1 MVILSVRFYNS
12 SDMAGFLQRAKR
24 SRNAAS
30 DQSSRLDSDDT
41 SSLPEQERRE
51 ILSEIDRIAADNK
64 IMVTPETFAFRA
76 TRGGAR
82 FPILVNLIAVVV
94 LAAGVYAMLHLY
106 RQEDQSVRAGGGV
119 AVTTESRL
127 ISELRRQTE
136 QQLQQKEEQISQIQ
150 AQLAAVQ
157 SERSE
162 IEAGIEER
170 MRRLE
175 AELRVQLDDE
185 VEAERQRLISEGLSD
200 QEIERLLRDFE
211 RRRLAELRAQIEAYR
226 AELQREQQENARA
239 LALLEVELSR
249 NLDETRRER
258 SSLLEDA
265 RHRETELRTRY
276 EERIAHQDEQVATA
290 QQQLAELEQQ
300 REREIQLQ
308 RQITGYYDR
317 IRNAIAISDYAQ
329 ASQTIAQFRAYLD
342 QDTIR
347 TLPLM
352 QNRRQAELYAL
363 ESLAR
368 LVEPQ
373 LETQDRSADDLLQ
386 RARRLGEITQL
397 LEASQAAREDGNP
410 AAAEQLAAEAL
421 ALLPRGS
428 ATRQFLAA
436 RDQQRAGELQR
447 ALLSSRVAEADQALA
462 AGSPQQAVELYEQ
475 ALIEATGIPESVAA
489 IVSRIAGS
497 IEALVEQEL
506 SAQFNRELAQMESRT
521 RSEVEA
527 LMQARLAE
535 LNAEHQRQT
544 ADYRRR
550 IAELE
555 QQVAAAEPPGDQTPS
570 QPDASSA
577 ADPTLLA
584 ELDRLRRLEAELEA
598 LRASYQRFR
607 QSEDRIV
614 GASEDPFA
622 LIEGKLLLDSFLASD
637 DVQALFPDLAER
649 IRRYDQAFQATGRR
663 AALLDTMEVVY
674 ALSGYHDEA
683 ARRSY
688 LQQERSRTSD
698 PQLVEFLDE
707 LVSLVS
713 NS

>member
-1 MVILSVRFYNS
+1 
-12 SDMAGFLQRAKR
+12 MASFLQRAKR
-24 SRNAAS
+24 SRSAAS
-30 DQSSRLDSDDT
+30 NPLSRFDSDDT

-64 IMVTPETFAFRA
+64 IMVTPQTFAFRA
-76 TRGGAR
+76 KRGGAR
-82 FPILVNLIAVVV
+82 FPILVNMIAIAVLVG
-94 LAAGVYAMLHLY
+94 GVYTMVQLY
-106 RQEDQSVRAGGGV
+106 RQEDQNVRAGGGI

-127 ISELRRQTE
+127 IGELRRQTE
-136 QQLQQKEEQISQIQ
+136 QQLQQKEQQISEIQ

-162 IEAGIEER
+162 IEATIEER
-170 MRRLE
+170 VRRLE

-185 VEAERQRLISEGLSD
+185 IEAERQRLISEGLSD
-200 QEIERLLRDFE
+200 EEIERLLRDFE
-211 RRRLAELRAQIEAYR
+211 RRRLAELRAQVEAYR

-249 NLDETRRER
+249 SLDETRRER

-265 RHRETELRTRY
+265 RRRETELRTRY
-276 EERIAHQDEQVATA
+276 EERIARQSEQVAIA

-317 IRNAIAISDYAQ
+317 IRNAIAASDYAQ

-342 QDTIR
+342 QDGIR
-347 TLPLM
+347 TLPIM

-373 LETQDRSADDLLQ
+373 LETQDESADDLLQ
-386 RARRLGEITQL
+386 RAQRLGEITQL
-397 LEASQAAREDGNP
+397 LQASEAARQDGN
-410 AAAEQLAAEAL
+410 AAAAEAL
-421 ALLPRGS
+421 ADEAFALLPHGS
-428 ATRQFLAA
+428 RTQQFLAA
-436 RDQQRAGELQR
+436 RDQQRAEELQR
-447 ALLSSRVAEADQALA
+447 ALLSSRIAEADQALA
-462 AGSPQQAVELYEQ
+462 AGSPQRAVELYEQ
-475 ALIEATGIPESVAA
+475 ALVEATGIPQSVAA
-489 IVSRIAGS
+489 MVSRIAGS

-555 QQVAAAEPPGDQTPS
+555 QQVAAADQSRDQALS
-570 QPDASSA
+570 QLDAPSA
-577 ADPTLLA
+577 ADPALLA
-584 ELDRLRRLEAELEA
+584 ELDRLRRLEAELEE

-607 QSEDRIV
+607 QTEDRIV
-614 GASEDPFA
+614 GATEDPFA

-649 IRRYDQAFQATGRR
+649 IRRYDRAFQATGRR

-674 ALSGYHDEA
+674 TLSGYQDDA

-707 LVSLVS
+707 LFSLVS

>member
-1 MVILSVRFYNS
+1 
-12 SDMAGFLQRAKR
+12 MASFLQRAKR
-24 SRNAAS
+24 SRSAAS
-30 DQSSRLDSDDT
+30 NPLSRFDSDDT

-64 IMVTPETFAFRA
+64 IMVTPQTFAFRA
-76 TRGGAR
+76 KRGGAR
-82 FPILVNLIAVVV
+82 FPILVNMIAIAVLVG
-94 LAAGVYAMLHLY
+94 GVYTMVQLY
-106 RQEDQSVRAGGGV
+106 RQEDQNVRAGGGI

-127 ISELRRQTE
+127 IGELRRQTE
-136 QQLQQKEEQISQIQ
+136 QQLQQKEQQISEIQ

-162 IEAGIEER
+162 IEATIEER
-170 MRRLE
+170 VRRLE

-185 VEAERQRLISEGLSD
+185 IEAERQRLISEGLSD
-200 QEIERLLRDFE
+200 EEIERLLRDFE
-211 RRRLAELRAQIEAYR
+211 RRRLAELRAQVEAYR

-249 NLDETRRER
+249 SLDETRRER

-265 RHRETELRTRY
+265 RRRETELRTRY
-276 EERIAHQDEQVATA
+276 EERIARQSEQVAIA

-317 IRNAIAISDYAQ
+317 IRNAIAASDYAQ

-342 QDTIR
+342 QDGIR
-347 TLPLM
+347 TLPIM

-373 LETQDRSADDLLQ
+373 LETQDESADDLLQ
-386 RARRLGEITQL
+386 RAQRLGEITQL
-397 LEASQAAREDGNP
+397 LQASEAARQDGN
-410 AAAEQLAAEAL
+410 AAAAEAL
-421 ALLPRGS
+421 ADEAFALLPHGS
-428 ATRQFLAA
+428 RTQQFLAA
-436 RDQQRAGELQR
+436 RDQQRAEELQR
-447 ALLSSRVAEADQALA
+447 ALLSSRIAEADQALA
-462 AGSPQQAVELYEQ
+462 AGSPQRAVELYEQ
-475 ALIEATGIPESVAA
+475 ALVEATGIPQSVAA

-555 QQVAAAEPPGDQTPS
+555 QQVAAADQSRDQALS
-570 QPDASSA
+570 QLDAPSA
-577 ADPTLLA
+577 ADPALLA
-584 ELDRLRRLEAELEA
+584 ELDRLRRLEAELEE

-607 QSEDRIV
+607 QTEDRIV
-614 GASEDPFA
+614 GATEDPFA

-649 IRRYDQAFQATGRR
+649 IRRYDRAFQATGRR

-674 ALSGYHDEA
+674 TLSGYQDDA

-707 LVSLVS
+707 LFSLVS

>member
-1 MVILSVRFYNS
+1 
-12 SDMAGFLQRAKR
+12 MASFLQRAKR
-24 SRNAAS
+24 SRSAAS
-30 DQSSRLDSDDT
+30 DPLSRFDSDDT

-64 IMVTPETFAFRA
+64 IMVTPQTFAFRA
-76 TRGGAR
+76 KRGGAR
-82 FPILVNLIAVVV
+82 FPILVNMIAIAVLVG
-94 LAAGVYAMLHLY
+94 GVYTMVQLY
-106 RQEDQSVRAGGGV
+106 RQEDQNVRAGGGI

-127 ISELRRQTE
+127 IGELRRQTE
-136 QQLQQKEEQISQIQ
+136 QQLQQKEQQISEIQ

-162 IEAGIEER
+162 IEATIEER
-170 MRRLE
+170 VRRLE

-185 VEAERQRLISEGLSD
+185 IEAERQRLISEGLSD
-200 QEIERLLRDFE
+200 EEIERLLRDFE
-211 RRRLAELRAQIEAYR
+211 RQRLAELRAQVEAYR

-249 NLDETRRER
+249 SLDETRRER

-265 RHRETELRTRY
+265 RRRETELRTRY
-276 EERIAHQDEQVATA
+276 EERIARQSEQVAIA

-317 IRNAIAISDYAQ
+317 IRNAIAASDYAQ

-342 QDTIR
+342 QDGIR
-347 TLPLM
+347 TLPIM

-373 LETQDRSADDLLQ
+373 LEMQDESADDLLQ
-386 RARRLGEITQL
+386 RAQRLGEITQL
-397 LEASQAAREDGNP
+397 LQASEAARQDGN
-410 AAAEQLAAEAL
+410 AAAAEAL
-421 ALLPRGS
+421 ADEAFALLPHGS
-428 ATRQFLAA
+428 RTQQFLAA
-436 RDQQRAGELQR
+436 RDQQRAEELQR
-447 ALLSSRVAEADQALA
+447 ALLSSRIAEADQALA
-462 AGSPQQAVELYEQ
+462 AGSPQRAVELYEQ
-475 ALIEATGIPESVAA
+475 ALVEATGIPQSVAA
-489 IVSRIAGS
+489 MVSRIAGS
-497 IEALVEQEL
+497 IEALVKQEL

-555 QQVAAAEPPGDQTPS
+555 QQVAAADQSRDQALS
-570 QPDASSA
+570 QLDAPSA
-577 ADPTLLA
+577 ADPALLA
-584 ELDRLRRLEAELEA
+584 ELDRLRRLEAELEE

-607 QSEDRIV
+607 QTEDRIV
-614 GASEDPFA
+614 GATEDPFA

-649 IRRYDQAFQATGRR
+649 IRRYDRAFQATGRR

-674 ALSGYHDEA
+674 TLSGYQDDA

-707 LVSLVS
+707 LFSLVS

>member
-1 MVILSVRFYNS
+1 
-12 SDMAGFLQRAKR
+12 MASFLQRAKR
-24 SRNAAS
+24 SRSAAS
-30 DQSSRLDSDDT
+30 NPLSRFDSDDT

-64 IMVTPETFAFRA
+64 IMVTPQTFAFRA
-76 TRGGAR
+76 KRGGAR
-82 FPILVNLIAVVV
+82 FPILVNMIAIAVLVG
-94 LAAGVYAMLHLY
+94 GVYTMVQLY
-106 RQEDQSVRAGGGV
+106 RQEDQNVRAGGGI

-127 ISELRRQTE
+127 IGELRRQTE
-136 QQLQQKEEQISQIQ
+136 QQLQQKEQQISEIQ

-162 IEAGIEER
+162 IEATIEER
-170 MRRLE
+170 VRRLE

-185 VEAERQRLISEGLSD
+185 IEAERQRLISEGLSD
-200 QEIERLLRDFE
+200 EEIERLLRDFE
-211 RRRLAELRAQIEAYR
+211 RRRLAELRAQVEAYR

-249 NLDETRRER
+249 SLDETRRER

-265 RHRETELRTRY
+265 RRRETELRTRY
-276 EERIAHQDEQVATA
+276 EERIARQSEQVAIA

-317 IRNAIAISDYAQ
+317 IRNAIAASDYAQ

-342 QDTIR
+342 QDGIR
-347 TLPLM
+347 TLPIM

-373 LETQDRSADDLLQ
+373 LEMQDESADDLLQ
-386 RARRLGEITQL
+386 RAQRLGEITQL
-397 LEASQAAREDGNP
+397 LQASEAARQDGN
-410 AAAEQLAAEAL
+410 AAAAEAL
-421 ALLPRGS
+421 ADEAFALLPHGS
-428 ATRQFLAA
+428 RTQQFLAA
-436 RDQQRAGELQR
+436 RDQQRAEELQR
-447 ALLSSRVAEADQALA
+447 ALLSSRIAEADQALA
-462 AGSPQQAVELYEQ
+462 AGSPQRAVELYEQ
-475 ALIEATGIPESVAA
+475 ALVEATGIPQSVAA
-489 IVSRIAGS
+489 MVSRIAGS
-497 IEALVEQEL
+497 IEALVKQEL

-555 QQVAAAEPPGDQTPS
+555 QQVAAADQSRDQALS
-570 QPDASSA
+570 QLDAPSA
-577 ADPTLLA
+577 ADPALLA
-584 ELDRLRRLEAELEA
+584 ELDRLRRLEAELEE

-607 QSEDRIV
+607 QTEDRIV
-614 GASEDPFA
+614 GATEDPFA

-649 IRRYDQAFQATGRR
+649 IRRYDRAFQATGRR

-674 ALSGYHDEA
+674 TLSGYQDDA

-698 PQLVEFLDE
+698 PQLVEFIDE
-707 LVSLVS
+707 LFSLVS

>member
-1 MVILSVRFYNS
+1 
-12 SDMAGFLQRAKR
+12 MASLLQRAKR
-24 SRNAAS
+24 SRNAADS
-30 DQSSRLDSDDT
+30 SSRFDSDDT

-64 IMVTPETFAFRA
+64 IMVTPQTFDFRA
-76 TRGGAR
+76 RRGGAR
-82 FPILVNLIAVVV
+82 FPILVNVIAMAL

-106 RQEDQSVRAGGGV
+106 RQEDQSVRAGGGIAV
-119 AVTTESRL
+119 ATESRL
-127 ISELRRQTE
+127 IGELRRQTE
-136 QQLQQKEEQISQIQ
+136 QQLQQKEQQISEIR

-157 SERSE
+157 SERGE

-170 MRRLE
+170 VRVLE
-175 AELRVQLDDE
+175 AELRIQLDE
-185 VEAERQRLISEGLSD
+185 EIEAERQRLISEGLSEA
-200 QEIERLLRDFE
+200 EIERLLRDFE
-211 RRRLAELRAQIEAYR
+211 RRRLAELRAQVEAYR

-249 NLDETRRER
+249 SLDETRRER

-265 RHRETELRTRY
+265 RRRETELRTRY
-276 EERIAHQDEQVATA
+276 EERIARQSEQVAAA

-317 IRNAIAISDYAQ
+317 IRSAIAASDYAE
-329 ASQTIAQFRAYLD
+329 ASQTIAQFRTYLD
-342 QDTIR
+342 QDNIR
-347 TLPLM
+347 ALPMM
-352 QNRRQAELYAL
+352 QSRRQAELYAL

-373 LETQDRSADDLLQ
+373 LETQHRSADDLLQ
-386 RARRLGEITQL
+386 RAQLLGEITQL
-397 LEASQAAREDGNP
+397 LQASEAARQDGNA
-410 AAAEQLAAEAL
+410 AAAEEFADEAL
-421 ALLPRGS
+421 ALLPHGS
-428 ATRQFLAA
+428 RTRQFLAA
-436 RDQQRAGELQR
+436 RDQLRAEKLQR

-462 AGSPQQAVELYEQ
+462 AGSPQRAVDLYEQ
-475 ALIEATGIPESVAA
+475 ALIEATGIPQSVAA
-489 IVSRIAGS
+489 IVSRIAGG

-535 LNAEHQRQT
+535 LNSEHQRQT

-550 IAELE
+550 IDELE
-555 QQVAAAEPPGDQTPS
+555 QQLAAADHSRDQALSQRDEP
-570 QPDASSA
+570 SA
-577 ADPTLLA
+577 ADPALLA
-584 ELDRLRRLEAELEA
+584 ELDRLRRLEAELEE

-607 QSEDRIV
+607 QTEDRVV
-614 GASEDPFA
+614 GATEDPFA
-622 LIEGKLLLDSFLASD
+622 LIEGKLLLDSFLASE

-649 IRRYDQAFQATGRR
+649 IRRYDRAFQATGRR
-663 AALLDTMEVVY
+663 AALLDTVEVVY
-674 ALSGYHDEA
+674 TLSGYQDDA

-707 LVSLVS
+707 LFSLVS

>member
-1 MVILSVRFYNS
+1 
-12 SDMAGFLQRAKR
+12 MASFLQRAKR
-24 SRNAAS
+24 SRSAAS
-30 DQSSRLDSDDT
+30 NPLSRFDSDDT

-64 IMVTPETFAFRA
+64 IMVTPQTFAFRA
-76 TRGGAR
+76 KRGGAR
-82 FPILVNLIAVVV
+82 FPILVNMIAIAVLVG
-94 LAAGVYAMLHLY
+94 GVYTMVQLY
-106 RQEDQSVRAGGGV
+106 RQEDQNVRAGGGI

-127 ISELRRQTE
+127 IGELRRQTE
-136 QQLQQKEEQISQIQ
+136 QQLQQKEQQISEIQ

-162 IEAGIEER
+162 IEATIEER
-170 MRRLE
+170 VRRLE

-185 VEAERQRLISEGLSD
+185 IEAERQRLISEGLSD
-200 QEIERLLRDFE
+200 EEIERLLRDFE
-211 RRRLAELRAQIEAYR
+211 RRRLAELRAQVEAYR

-249 NLDETRRER
+249 SLDETRRER

-265 RHRETELRTRY
+265 RRRETELRTRY
-276 EERIAHQDEQVATA
+276 EERIARQSEQVAIA

-317 IRNAIAISDYAQ
+317 IRNAIAASDYAQ

-342 QDTIR
+342 QDGIR
-347 TLPLM
+347 TLPIM

-373 LETQDRSADDLLQ
+373 LEMQDESADDLLQ
-386 RARRLGEITQL
+386 RAQRLGEITQL
-397 LEASQAAREDGNP
+397 LQASEAARQDGN
-410 AAAEQLAAEAL
+410 AAAAEAL
-421 ALLPRGS
+421 ADEAFALLPHGS
-428 ATRQFLAA
+428 RTQQFLAA
-436 RDQQRAGELQR
+436 RDQQRAEELQR
-447 ALLSSRVAEADQALA
+447 ALLSSRIAEADQALA
-462 AGSPQQAVELYEQ
+462 AGSPQRAVELYEQ
-475 ALIEATGIPESVAA
+475 ALVEATGIPQSVAA
-489 IVSRIAGS
+489 MVSRIAGS
-497 IEALVEQEL
+497 IEALVKQEL

-555 QQVAAAEPPGDQTPS
+555 QQVAAADQSRDQALS
-570 QPDASSA
+570 QLDAPSA
-577 ADPTLLA
+577 ADPALLA
-584 ELDRLRRLEAELEA
+584 ELDRLRRLEAELEE

-607 QSEDRIV
+607 QTEDRIV
-614 GASEDPFA
+614 GATEDPFA

-649 IRRYDQAFQATGRR
+649 IRRYDRAFQATGRR

-674 ALSGYHDEA
+674 TLSGYQDDA

-707 LVSLVS
+707 LFSLVS

>member
-1 MVILSVRFYNS
+1 
-12 SDMAGFLQRAKR
+12 MASFLQRAKR
-24 SRNAAS
+24 SRSAAS
-30 DQSSRLDSDDT
+30 NPLSRFDSDDT

-64 IMVTPETFAFRA
+64 IMVTPQTFAFRA
-76 TRGGAR
+76 KRGGAR
-82 FPILVNLIAVVV
+82 FPILVNMIAIAVLVG
-94 LAAGVYAMLHLY
+94 GVYSMVQLY
-106 RQEDQSVRAGGGV
+106 RQEDQNVRAGGGI

-127 ISELRRQTE
+127 IGELRRQTE
-136 QQLQQKEEQISQIQ
+136 QQLQQKEQQISEIQ

-162 IEAGIEER
+162 IEATIEER
-170 MRRLE
+170 VRRLE

-185 VEAERQRLISEGLSD
+185 IEAERQRLISEGLSD
-200 QEIERLLRDFE
+200 EEIERLLRDFE
-211 RRRLAELRAQIEAYR
+211 RRRLAELRAQVEAYR

-249 NLDETRRER
+249 SLDETRRER

-265 RHRETELRTRY
+265 RRRETELRTRY
-276 EERIAHQDEQVATA
+276 EERIARQSEQVAIA

-317 IRNAIAISDYAQ
+317 IRNAIAASDYAQ

-342 QDTIR
+342 QDGIR
-347 TLPLM
+347 TLPIM

-373 LETQDRSADDLLQ
+373 LEMQDESADDLLQ
-386 RARRLGEITQL
+386 RAQRLGEITQL
-397 LEASQAAREDGNP
+397 LQASEAARQDGN
-410 AAAEQLAAEAL
+410 AAAAEAL
-421 ALLPRGS
+421 ADEAFALLPHGS
-428 ATRQFLAA
+428 RTQQFLAA
-436 RDQQRAGELQR
+436 RDQQRAEELQR
-447 ALLSSRVAEADQALA
+447 ALLSSRIAEADQALA
-462 AGSPQQAVELYEQ
+462 AGSPQRAVELYEQ
-475 ALIEATGIPESVAA
+475 ALVEATGIPQSVAA
-489 IVSRIAGS
+489 MVSRIAGS
-497 IEALVEQEL
+497 IEALVKQEL

-555 QQVAAAEPPGDQTPS
+555 QQVAAADQSRDQALS
-570 QPDASSA
+570 QLDAPSA
-577 ADPTLLA
+577 ADPALLA
-584 ELDRLRRLEAELEA
+584 ELDRLRRLEAELEE

-607 QSEDRIV
+607 QTEDRIV
-614 GASEDPFA
+614 GATEDPFA

-649 IRRYDQAFQATGRR
+649 IRRYDRAFQATGRR

-674 ALSGYHDEA
+674 TLSGYQDDA

-707 LVSLVS
+707 LFSLVS

>member
-1 MVILSVRFYNS
+1 
-12 SDMAGFLQRAKR
+12 MASFLQRAKR
-24 SRNAAS
+24 SRSAAS
-30 DQSSRLDSDDT
+30 DPSSRFDSDDT

-64 IMVTPETFAFRA
+64 IMVTPQTFAFRA
-76 TRGGAR
+76 KRGGAR
-82 FPILVNLIAVVV
+82 FPILVNMIAIAV
-94 LAAGVYAMLHLY
+94 LAVGVYAMVHLY
-106 RQEDQSVRAGGGV
+106 RQEDQNVRAGGGI

-127 ISELRRQTE
+127 IGELRRQTE
-136 QQLQQKEEQISQIQ
+136 QQLQQKEQQISEIQ

-162 IEAGIEER
+162 IEATIEER
-170 MRRLE
+170 VRRLE

-185 VEAERQRLISEGLSD
+185 IEAERQRLISEGLSD
-200 QEIERLLRDFE
+200 EEIERLLRDFE
-211 RRRLAELRAQIEAYR
+211 RRRLAELRAQVEAYR

-249 NLDETRRER
+249 SLGETRRER

-265 RHRETELRTRY
+265 RRRETELRTRY
-276 EERIAHQDEQVATA
+276 EERIARQSEQVSIA

-317 IRNAIAISDYAQ
+317 IRNAIAASDYAQ

-342 QDTIR
+342 QDGIR
-347 TLPLM
+347 TLPIM

-373 LETQDRSADDLLQ
+373 LETQDESADDLLQ
-386 RARRLGEITQL
+386 RAQRLGEITQL
-397 LEASQAAREDGNP
+397 LEASEAARQDGNA
-410 AAAEQLAAEAL
+410 AAAEELAAEAF
-421 ALLPRGS
+421 ALLPHGS
-428 ATRQFLAA
+428 RTQQFLAA
-436 RDQQRAGELQR
+436 RDQQRAEELQR
-447 ALLSSRVAEADQALA
+447 ALLSSRIAEADQALA
-462 AGSPQQAVELYEQ
+462 AGSPQQALELYEQ
-475 ALIEATGIPESVAA
+475 ALIEATGIPQSVAA
-489 IVSRIAGS
+489 MVSRIAGS
-497 IEALVEQEL
+497 IEALVQQEL

-521 RSEVEA
+521 RSQVEA

-544 ADYRRR
+544 AAYRRR

-555 QQVAAAEPPGDQTPS
+555 QQVAAADQSRDQALS
-570 QPDASSA
+570 QLDAPSA
-577 ADPTLLA
+577 ADPALLA
-584 ELDRLRRLEAELEA
+584 ELDRLRRLEAELEE

-607 QSEDRIV
+607 QTEDRIV
-614 GASEDPFA
+614 GATEDPFA

-649 IRRYDQAFQATGRR
+649 IRRYDRAFQATGRR

-674 ALSGYHDEA
+674 TLSGYQDDA

-707 LVSLVS
+707 LFSLVS